1 MDALTAI
8 AVVVLVGA
16 LALGAAA
23 FLTASARI
31 GVLSA
36 ATGAAVPTPSSP
48 WAGLS
53 ENAKQSRVF
62 GWILVLLYYLAAVF
76 CVLQGINALIVKHHW
91 AAWQATFGEALSAP
105 REMALYSRFWFA
117 IAVALALIGSWAL
130 WRLRRRAG

>member
-8 AVVVLVGA
+8 AIVTLVGA
-16 LALGAAA
+16 VALAAA
-23 FLTASARI
+23 ALLTAGSRI
-31 GVLSA
+31 GVLPA
-36 ATGAAVPTPSSP
+36 RPGQEGFPS

-76 CVLQGINALIVKHHW
+76 CLLQGINAMIVKHRW
-91 AAWQATFGEALSAP
+91 AVWQATFGDALSAP
-105 REMALYSRFWFA
+105 GEMALYSRFWFA

-130 WRLRRRAG
+130 WRLRRRAA

>member
-8 AVVVLVGA
+8 AIVGLIGA
-16 LALGAAA
+16 VALGAAA

-31 GVLSA
+31 GVLPA
-36 ATGAAVPTPSSP
+36 AVGAAASTPSTP

-62 GWILVLLYYLAAVF
+62 GWILVLFYYLAAVF
-76 CVLQGINALIVKHHW
+76 CLLQGINAAIVRHHW
-91 AAWQATFGEALSAP
+91 AVWQVAFGDALSAP
-105 REMALYSRFWFA
+105 GEIALYSRFWFA
-117 IAVALALIGSWAL
+117 IAVVLALIGSWAL